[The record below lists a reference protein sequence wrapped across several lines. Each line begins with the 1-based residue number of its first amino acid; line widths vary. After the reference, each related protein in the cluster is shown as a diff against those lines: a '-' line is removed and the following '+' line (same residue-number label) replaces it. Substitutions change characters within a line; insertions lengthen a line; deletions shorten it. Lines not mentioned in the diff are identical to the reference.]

1 MTRRILPLIGMAL
14 LSGPLAAQTPW
25 GLGPP
30 QIVPIENWVSLIE
43 SNGYAN
49 GYGLNWT
56 PDAEAVALIS
66 RAEYLFITD
75 PSLIGI
81 PNSTFQ
87 QQLANNLVD
96 NFGWFNNYWINAG
109 PAASLYSWN
118 NQYDPPPI
126 DAAYIRDN
134 VVNYEALCPSSSKPP
149 CGTTQIV
156 PEIGTQGAGAA
167 LTLLLGGLIVLR
179 GRRPARPVV

>member
-1 MTRRILPLIGMAL
+1 MAL
-14 LSGPLAAQTPW
+14 LSGRLAAQTPW

-96 NFGWFNNYWINAG
+96 NFGWFNNYWICHC
-109 PAASLYSWN
+109 PRE
-118 NQYDPPPI
+118 YD
-126 DAAYIRDN
+126 
-134 VVNYEALCPSSSKPP
+134 
-149 CGTTQIV
+149 
-156 PEIGTQGAGAA
+156 
-167 LTLLLGGLIVLR
+167 
-179 GRRPARPVV
+179 RPVVDVTSRATRQSLPSLRWGSPKLPKLSASSHGLGRDR